1 MSKRFWDTIG
11 WNNNTYIFRSSKV
24 PRIFVSAAVM
34 LIVFSSAYKLNSITG
49 SSKSAETE
57 PSELS
62 RLIGTDGSFS
72 KGYEAG
78 KIYSID
84 GAEIAETYTKS
95 DGSYQKYCGKPGYN
109 GILGS
114 SGSGG
119 AINEWYDVLH
129 SSDNAVNRSYRSGDS
144 IQTTLHS
151 KGQETAAAELA
162 EYCGKD
168 VCESAALCVVLR
180 DSSVL
185 VAAGSN
191 ACTEDDYFID
201 ERLNEVHANYCA
213 EPCAIGSVTKIMTAR
228 MLLLHDDQLPEEYS
242 LYNSKFRDVSY
253 YDTPEGY
260 RIHNY
265 DYENPEAYSGSEND
279 QFYRL
284 VPLSDA
290 LGLSS
295 NTYFLRHVYALS
307 DGDLMQA
314 YHLMQDTFGLNYDMQ
329 TDVCRLNAV
338 ACEEKRLPYFFF
350 GQDFS
355 VSPLR
360 AAHLVNFALSG
371 EAYPIRMVSAVYLP
385 DGTELF
391 HADPQPRSEL
401 GFCVEK
407 DDLLR
412 EALADCFESYH
423 ISEEITAPYQSLID
437 NRRLLSKSGTADTKQ
452 DHVNTC
458 RVLTVLDE
466 NDQVT
471 ATACIL
477 LHNQKN
483 GAMNNDTLYKILL
496 DSLDACGVIRKDFD

>member
-1 MSKRFWDTIG
+1 MKFWDIIG

-24 PRIFVSAAVM
+24 LRVLVSAVVV
-34 LIVFSSAYKLNSITG
+34 LLVFGCAYKLNSITG
-49 SSKSAETE
+49 GSKAAETE
-57 PSELS
+57 HSELS
-62 RLIGTDGSFS
+62 RLIGTEGSFS

-84 GAEIAETYTKS
+84 GAEIAETCANS

-114 SGSGG
+114 AGSGG

-151 KGQETAAAELA
+151 KGQAAASAALA

-168 VCESAALCVVLR
+168 RCENAALCVVLR
-180 DSSVL
+180 DGSVL
-185 VAAGSN
+185 VCAGSN
-191 ACTEDDYFID
+191 ACTQDDYFID

-213 EPCAIGSVTKIMTAR
+213 EPYAIGSVTKIMTAR
-228 MLLLHDDQLPEEYS
+228 MLLLHDNQLPEEYS
-242 LYNSKFRDVSY
+242 LYSNKFRDVSY

-260 RIHNY
+260 RIHNH
-265 DYENPEAYSGSEND
+265 DHEKREAYTAAEND
-279 QFYRL
+279 LFYRL
-284 VPLSDA
+284 ISLADA

-307 DGDLMQA
+307 GGDLMQA

-338 ACEEKRLPYFFF
+338 TCPEERLPYFFF
-350 GQDFS
+350 GQDFT

-360 AAHLVNFALSG
+360 AAQLVNFSLSG

-391 HADPQPRSEL
+391 HAEPQPRSEL
-401 GFCVEK
+401 GFRVEK

-412 EALADCFESYH
+412 EALAECFESYH

-437 NRRLLSKSGTADTKQ
+437 SGHLLSKSGTADTKQ
-452 DHVNTC
+452 DHVNAC

-483 GAMNNDTLYKILL
+483 GTMNNDTLYKILL